1 MKIITCFALIALL
14 FITCTKEK
22 NDITAVASTNQQP
35 DAAVWVPPNNIPIDE
50 LGTSQYNRYTGGLY
64 PGGVNIPSGTYAADL
79 LSTCNGIVPL
89 DASGIPNPTKG
100 YVIFISLGAS
110 TGGKNMTALIDKTNG
125 NPLVNPRLKAMNGNQ
140 PAGLAPL
147 NYIAD
152 PKNVYWSHVSRI
164 LNGHKSSF
172 KQVQIVYL
180 ETDDSSQVAKFPD
193 RPIIVKNDIEA
204 AIRTMMVKFPNLKV
218 VYVLARTRTFNN
230 GTPWNREPSP
240 YHFGWS
246 CKWAIEDQI
255 NGVAGTQYKG
265 VNKVAPMLA
274 WGFYQWADSLPRKT
288 DNFYWRWSETKD
300 GLHANDVGQ
309 DTLSTRF
316 QKFLLSNPYASLW
329 YAKH

>member
-1 MKIITCFALIALL
+1 M
-14 FITCTKEK
+14 
-22 NDITAVASTNQQP
+22 
-35 DAAVWVPPNNIPIDE
+35 VPPNNVPIDE
-50 LGTSQYNRYTGGLY
+50 LGTSQYNGYTAGLY
-64 PGGVNIPSGTYAADL
+64 PGGVNVASGTYAADL
-79 LSTCNGIVPL
+79 LSTCSNIVPL
-89 DASGIPNPTKG
+89 DVSGIPNQTKG
-100 YVIFISLGAS
+100 YVTFISMGAS

-125 NPLVNPRLKAMNGNQ
+125 NPLVNPRLKVMNGNQ
-140 PAGLAPL
+140 PAGLVPL

-152 PKNVYWSHVSRI
+152 PHNLCWQHVSQI

-180 ETDDSSQVAKFPD
+180 ETDDSSQVVKFPD

-204 AIRTMMVKFPNLKV
+204 VLRTMLIKLPNLKV
-218 VYVLARTRTFNN
+218 VYVLGRTRTFNH
-230 GTPWNREPSP
+230 GTPWNIEPSP
-240 YHFGWS
+240 YHFGWA
-246 CKWAIEDQI
+246 CKWAIQDQI
-255 NGVAGTQYKG
+255 NSVSGTQYKG
-265 VNKVAPMLA
+265 SNKVAPMIA

-316 QKFLLSNPYASLW
+316 QKFLLTDKYAKLW